1 MIEQKKE
8 FSLEEFKSDKK
19 LTMRL
24 LKTDV
29 WAVTKLIHIAKAN
42 CPDEELELRREI
54 RPLAVEL
61 LYLVI
66 GVPNTQEEFIS
77 YMQKQEDGNDERDRL
92 ERDRNY

>member
-19 LTMRL
+19 LAIRM

-29 WAVTKLIHIAKAN
+29 WAITKLIHIAREN
-42 CPDEELELRREI
+42 SPTEELELRREI

-61 LYLVI
+61 LYQVI
-66 GVPNTQEEFIS
+66 GTPKTFEEVLS
-77 YMQKQEDGNDERDRL
+77 EMDKQEDGNVD
-92 ERDRNY
+92 

>member
-24 LKTDV
+24 LKTDI

-42 CPDEELELRREI
+42 APEEELELRREI

-61 LYLVI
+61 LYQVI
-66 GVPNTQEEFIS
+66 GTPKTFEEVLS
-77 YMQKQEDGNDERDRL
+77 EMDEQEDEHDG
-92 ERDRNY
+92 

>member
-19 LTMRL
+19 LTMRM

-29 WAVTKLIHIAKAN
+29 WAITKLIHIAREN
-42 CPDEELELRREI
+42 SSTEELELRREI

-61 LYLVI
+61 LYQVI
-66 GVPNTQEEFIS
+66 GTPKTFEEVLS
-77 YMQKQEDGNDERDRL
+77 EMAKQEDGNVD
-92 ERDRNY
+92 

>member
-1 MIEQKKE
+1 MIEQKKQ

-24 LKTDV
+24 LKTDI

-42 CPDEELELRREI
+42 APEEELELRREI

-61 LYLVI
+61 LYQVI
-66 GVPNTQEEFIS
+66 GTPKTFEEVLS
-77 YMQKQEDGNDERDRL
+77 EMDEQEDEHDG
-92 ERDRNY
+92 